1 MPKGRKMKTEVG
13 MVPLFF
19 ILTFKKK
26 VYGSVQYMSV
36 T

>member
-1 MPKGRKMKTEVG
+1 MPKGRKMKMEIG
-13 MVPLFF
+13 IVPLFF

-26 VYGSVQYMSV
+26 FYGSVQYMSV